1 MENSSNEEIEKVL
14 KEIFNNAENNY
25 VKNKT
30 RDIYESLETID
41 SLKFVYELLKLIVN
55 GFTYEVE
62 TMQDK
67 EDYKNLNNCLETIEN
82 ILKKEG
88 K

>member
-1 MENSSNEEIEKVL
+1 MND
-14 KEIFNNAENNY
+14 NY
-25 VKNKT
+25 VINET

-55 GFTYEVE
+55 GLTYEIE

-67 EDYKNLNNCLETIEN
+67 IDYKNLNNCLETIEI
-82 ILKKEG
+82 ILKRECK
-88 K
+88 